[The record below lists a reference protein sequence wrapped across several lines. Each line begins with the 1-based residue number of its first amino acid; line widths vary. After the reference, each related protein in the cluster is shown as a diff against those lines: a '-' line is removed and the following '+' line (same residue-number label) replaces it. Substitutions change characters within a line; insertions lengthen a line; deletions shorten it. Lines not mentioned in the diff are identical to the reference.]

1 MVNYTIIFLVIKKR
15 KILLSGFKRDH
26 LKISISIWNI
36 TKIFLRRFDSFKI
49 SENTRII
56 LCVIVCKIVQAYTFY
71 FFMPI
76 VWVTP
81 SEFLFIL
88 TSLMHN
94 NDSLKQRKNIVL
106 LMMDGTCAY
115 MTENKTP
122 QRQSVFNV
130 ILSKR
135 LNNVSPVCC
144 CSSKSMLQVYV
155 IEYIYAYKTT
165 DKSVRHFGDTH
176 ILPLSSYLFKL
187 LQLA

>member
-1 MVNYTIIFLVIKKR
+1 MVSYTIIFLVIKKR

-26 LKISISIWNI
+26 LKISIWNI

-49 SENTRII
+49 SENTRMI

-81 SEFLFIL
+81 SEFLF
-88 TSLMHN
+88 MHN

-130 ILSKR
+130 IFSQR